1 MADMAA
7 IASIV
12 SAGGTLVLAVATF
25 GAVRSANTAA
35 RTAERSLMAGL
46 RPLLVQGRAGDPP
59 AKLLWQDR
67 HAVKIDGGRAYAE
80 VGDDVIYL
88 GMTLH
93 NVGSGIALLNCWY
106 VYPEMAFS
114 DIPHAE
120 MDEFTRLTI
129 DLYIPAGD
137 AGYWESAVRDVGNP
151 VYEPLAKAVDA
162 RDPFSVDLLYGDQEG
177 GQRTISRFTVLPFGE
192 DGWYCQAVRHW
203 NLDRPD
209 PRPRPDS

>member
-46 RPLLVQGRAGDPP
+46 RPLLVQGRIGDQP
-59 AKLLWQDR
+59 AKVLWQDR
-67 HAVKIDGGRAYAE
+67 HAVKIDGGRAYAA

-88 GMTLH
+88 AMTLH

-106 VYPEMAFS
+106 VHPETALS
-114 DIPHAE
+114 DFPHAHL
-120 MDEFTRLTI
+120 DEFTRLTI

-137 AGYWESAVRDVGNP
+137 AGYWEAAVRDVANP
-151 VYEPLAKAVDA
+151 IYEPLAKVIDA
-162 RDPFSVDLLYGDQEG
+162 REPFSVDLLYGDQEG
-177 GQRTISRFTVLPFGE
+177 GQRTISRFTILAFGE
-192 DGWYCQAVRHW
+192 DGWYCQSVRHW

>member
-46 RPLLVQGRAGDPP
+46 RPLLVQGRVGDPP
-59 AKLLWQDR
+59 AKVLWQDR
-67 HAVKIDGGRAYAE
+67 HTVKIDGGRAYAA
-80 VGDDVIYL
+80 VGNDVIYL
-88 GMTLH
+88 AMTLH
-93 NVGSGIALLNCWY
+93 NVGPGIALLNCWY
-106 VYPEMAFS
+106 VHPEQAFS

-120 MDEFTRLTI
+120 LDEFTRLTI

-137 AGYWESAVRDVGNP
+137 AGYWEGAVRDVANP
-151 VYEPLAKAVDA
+151 TFDPLAKVVEAHE
-162 RDPFSVDLLYGDQEG
+162 PFSVDLLYGDQEG
-177 GQRTISRFTVLPFGE
+177 GQRTISRFMMLPFGE
-192 DGWYCQAVRHW
+192 NDWYCQATRHW
-203 NLDRPD
+203 NIDRPD
-209 PRPRPDS
+209 PR

>member
-46 RPLLVQGRAGDPP
+46 RPLLVQGRMGDPP
-59 AKLLWQDR
+59 AKVLWQDR
-67 HAVKIDGGRAYAE
+67 HAVKIDGGRAYAA

-88 GMTLH
+88 AMTLH

-106 VYPEMAFS
+106 VHPETAFS
-114 DIPHAE
+114 DVPHADL
-120 MDEFTRLTI
+120 DEFTRLTI

-137 AGYWESAVRDVGNP
+137 AGYWEGAVRDVAHP
-151 VYEPLAKAVDA
+151 IYEPLAKAVDA
-162 RDPFSVDLLYGDQEG
+162 REPFSVDLLYGDQEG
-177 GQRTISRFTVLPFGE
+177 GQRTISRFTILAFGE